1 MTPTAL
7 LSELQNQGVT
17 LHPRGDKLAFG
28 PRDKVTPELKAKI
41 VQHKEDLLRLLQPGR
56 TLADLYRKYWSKPE
70 TDPLETFK
78 ALHREIDHL
87 EQHVG
92 ADTAW
97 RTLEEAAK
105 RWYQEKARCPF
116 CGKDELHLSGRG

>member
-1 MTPTAL
+1 
-7 LSELQNQGVT
+7 LSY
-17 LHPRGDKLAFG
+17 LAIVKAAESRMRME
-28 PRDKVTPELKAKI
+28 RD
-41 VQHKEDLLRLLQPGR
+41 PGAI
-56 TLADLYRKYWSKPE
+56 LSNLYRTYWSTPE
-70 TDPLETFK
+70 TDPLETFT

-87 EQHVG
+87 EQQVG